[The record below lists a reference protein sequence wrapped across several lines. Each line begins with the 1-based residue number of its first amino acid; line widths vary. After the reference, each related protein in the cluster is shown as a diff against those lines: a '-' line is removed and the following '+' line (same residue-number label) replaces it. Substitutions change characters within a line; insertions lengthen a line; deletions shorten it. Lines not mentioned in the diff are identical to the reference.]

1 MEATTIRVGDLVE
14 LSYSAPQALPPVLG
28 IVIGC
33 ALIEGEPHC
42 RIRWH
47 STSVPIGWWPAFGL
61 TVISENKP
69 LRDEQNKPLGDE
81 ENESR

>member
-1 MEATTIRVGDLVE
+1 MIRVGDLVE
-14 LSYSAPQALPPVLG
+14 LSYGLPVLG

-33 ALIEGEPHC
+33 AIIEGEPHC

-47 STSVPIGWWPAFGL
+47 STSVPIGWWPAYGL

-69 LRDEQNKPLGDE
+69 LR
-81 ENESR
+81 